1 MKSKFIVFDLDGTLI
16 NTLYGIREALNETL
30 KELNIPLNYSL
41 EETKTFIGNGAKVLF
56 TKALKRDYS
65 SEEFDLFLKNYEKDQ
80 YISPVFPHVI
90 ETLKEL
96 KNRGYLLFCNSNKP
110 DSILQKLMVNKFDKD
125 IDLFTDIIG
134 DSTKFNRKPSPD
146 YVNYIVEKFDLT
158 KEGSYYVGD
167 SAVDLNTAKNS
178 DLKSVIVSYGY
189 GDNDF
194 KKDQYITKVIDDF
207 KELLDIAK

>member
-110 DSILQKLMVNKFDKD
+110 DSILQKLMVNKFAKD
-125 IDLFTDIIG
+125 IDLFTGIIG

-167 SAVDLNTAKNS
+167 SVVDLNTAKNS

-194 KKDQYITKVIDDF
+194 KKDQYIAKVIDDF

>member
-56 TKALKRDYS
+56 TEALKRDYS

-110 DSILQKLMVNKFDKD
+110 DSILQKLMVNKFAKD
-125 IDLFTDIIG
+125 VDLFTDIIG

-146 YVNYIVEKFDLT
+146 YINYIVEEFDLT

-167 SAVDLNTAKNS
+167 SVVDLNTAKNS

>member
-110 DSILQKLMVNKFDKD
+110 DSILQKLMVNKFAKD

-158 KEGSYYVGD
+158 KERSYYVGD
-167 SAVDLNTAKNS
+167 SVVDLNTAKNS

>member
-65 SEEFDLFLKNYEKDQ
+65 SEEFDLFLENYEKDQ

-110 DSILQKLMVNKFDKD
+110 DSILQKLMVNKFAKD

-167 SAVDLNTAKNS
+167 SVVDLNTAKNS

-194 KKDQYITKVIDDF
+194 KKDQYITKVIDVF

>member
-16 NTLYGIREALNETL
+16 NTLYGIREALNEAL

-110 DSILQKLMVNKFDKD
+110 DSILQKLMANKFAKD

-167 SAVDLNTAKNS
+167 SVVDLNTAKNS

-189 GDNDF
+189 GDNNF

>member
-56 TKALKRDYS
+56 TEALKRDYS

-80 YISPVFPHVI
+80 YISPVFQHVI

-110 DSILQKLMVNKFDKD
+110 DSILQKLMVNKFAKD
-125 IDLFTDIIG
+125 VDLFTDIIG

-167 SAVDLNTAKNS
+167 SVVDLNTAKNS